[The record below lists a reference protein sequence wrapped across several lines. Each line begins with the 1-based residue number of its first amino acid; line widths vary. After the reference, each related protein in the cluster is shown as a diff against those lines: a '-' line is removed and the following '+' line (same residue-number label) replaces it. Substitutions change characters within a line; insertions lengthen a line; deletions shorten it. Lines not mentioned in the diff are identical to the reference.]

1 MTVATAV
8 HAYVALGSNLGDRA
22 GYLAAARQALAA
34 LPDTRVVAAS
44 AVEETA
50 PLGALDQPPYLNQMI
65 LLETALAPRD
75 LLSALQA
82 IERAKGREPH
92 GHWDSRTLD
101 LDIVRYDDL
110 TLTDPDLVLPHPGL
124 RDRDFWQ
131 RELAE
136 LASHA

>member
-8 HAYVALGSNLGDRA
+8 FAYVALGSNLGDRA
-22 GYLAAARQALAA
+22 GYLAAARTALAA
-34 LPDTRVVAAS
+34 LPETRVVAAS

-50 PLGALDQPPYLNQMI
+50 PLGNLDQPPYLNQMV

-75 LLSALQA
+75 LLAALHE
-82 IERAKGREPH
+82 IERANGRERRS
-92 GHWDSRTLD
+92 HWGSRTLD
-101 LDIVRYDDL
+101 LDIVIYDDL

-136 LASHA
+136 LHRNG